1 MGFGRIAQEVAK
13 RLKAFKPK
21 RMLYTARSN
30 SREQEAR
37 EIGVERAA
45 TLDQLLTQSKS
56 ILLSYQKDKL

>member
-1 MGFGRIAQEVAK
+1 
-13 RLKAFKPK
+13 
-21 RMLYTARSN
+21 MLYTARSN

-56 ILLSYQKDKL
+56 ILLSYQKDKLWSKFCFFV